1 MVNQARALFRR
12 AATARQTVGR
22 AAVIISSAYLL
33 SRLLGFLR
41 DRLLVAHFG
50 IGPHTSAYYAAFR
63 LPELLFTLLVSGA
76 FAVSFIPVL
85 AEYLDKEQR
94 DMAWR
99 VTSSL
104 LNLLVLGTIG
114 GAVLI
119 VIFAGPLTTLITPG
133 FNAVTH
139 EYTVRLTQIMAITP
153 VFFAISSVLGS
164 VQQAY
169 NRFIIFAL
177 AGVLYN
183 LGIIAGILFF
193 APHLGIYGVAWG
205 VVLGVVLQAILQW
218 FGLYGLGFTYRPVL
232 SLRLA
237 GVRRTL
243 TLLVPRSIDQGID
256 QINYSVETVIGS
268 TISTAAIAQFS
279 LANNLKNVPLVLIGS
294 SISTA
299 VFPRLAARAA
309 AGERRQLIEGYVTT
323 ARMLLFLA
331 IPSALFAVVA
341 RGYIVRLLYGFGD
354 AGTANTLGWFAGT
367 IVFASLFMLVSRV
380 FFAMQDTKTP
390 LYTSLA
396 SIPINI
402 GLSFYLAHRF
412 GVSGLAMAASIVA
425 VLETITLAV
434 ILRRRQGSFG
444 HREIIRAGL
453 PMAVAGVIMAAVVYI
468 LINTV
473 LPLYAHDRGFVTLMP
488 KFTLILL
495 AAAASYLVPCY
506 MLQLREA
513 RMFLA
518 RLRDIMIRSFNLT

>member
-1 MVNQARALFRR
+1 MVNRARRLLSR
-12 AATARQTVGR
+12 ANSRQTVGN
-22 AAVIISSAYLL
+22 AALIISSAYLL
-33 SRLLGFLR
+33 SRLLGLLR

-50 IGPHTSAYYAAFR
+50 VGPQSSAYYAAFR

-85 AEYLDKEQR
+85 TEYLQKDQR
-94 DMAWR
+94 DLAWR

-104 LNLLVLGTIG
+104 LNLLVLGTIAG
-114 GAVLI
+114 TVLI
-119 VIFAGPLTTLITPG
+119 IIFADPLTTLITPG
-133 FNAVTH
+133 FDAH
-139 EYTVRLTQIMAITP
+139 SHALTVRLTQLMAITP

-164 VQQAY
+164 VQQAF

-183 LGIIAGILFF
+183 IGIIFGIIFF
-193 APHLGIYGVAWG
+193 APHFGVYGVGIG
-205 VVLGVVLQAILQW
+205 VVIGVLLQSILQM
-218 FGLYGLGFTYRPVL
+218 FGLYGLGFMYRPTL
-232 SLRLA
+232 SIKPA

-243 TLLVPRSIDQGID
+243 VLMVPRSIDQGID
-256 QINYSVETVIGS
+256 QINYVVETIIGS
-268 TISTAAIAQFS
+268 TISMSAIAQFS
-279 LANNLKNVPLVLIGS
+279 IANNLKNVPLVLIGS

-309 AGERRQLIEGYVTT
+309 SGERQQLIEGYVQT

-390 LYTSLA
+390 LYVSLA

-402 GLSFYLAHRF
+402 ALSFSLAHRY

-425 VLETITLAV
+425 VLETLMLTAV
-434 ILRRRQGSFG
+434 LRRRQGHFG
-444 HREIIRAGL
+444 GKQIVHAGI
-453 PMAVAGVIMAAVVYI
+453 PMAVAGFIMSAVVYI
-468 LINTV
+468 VINTW
-473 LPLYAHDRGFVTLMP
+473 LPLYADDRGFITLMP
-488 KFTLILL
+488 KFSLILVI
-495 AAAASYLVPCY
+495 AVASYLVPCY
-506 MLQLREA
+506 LLRLHEA
-513 RMFLA
+513 EMFYL
-518 RLRDIMIRSFNLT
+518 RLRDIMVRSINLT